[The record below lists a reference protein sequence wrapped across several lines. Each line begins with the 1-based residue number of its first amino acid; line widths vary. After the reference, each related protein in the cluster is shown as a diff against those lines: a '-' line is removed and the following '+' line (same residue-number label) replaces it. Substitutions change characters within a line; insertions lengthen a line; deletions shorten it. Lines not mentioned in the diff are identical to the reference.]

1 MDRGLLARATSADDG
16 PAPGLTIYGPIAK
29 MCGVLRRVRQGRG
42 VPREALLNKNA
53 NVKLKALVVI
63 RHVAEKGAPQFKQQ
77 MVRRLPVIKD
87 CQQFSGPPD
96 PLRGDEPYRKVRV
109 AAKDAIEA
117 LTSDDYEQPAQSMQ
131 GFSGGGDAYNDG
143 PANYPPQ
150 RGRMEGFGNSIPEAE
165 PTTYMAKAQ
174 RMASQMAEKAASR
187 LQKSDSGYRGGDQRR
202 SAEFSSHR
210 SMPGVG
216 NPRFGDA
223 RNAPPSWKERVQEG
237 ARQAA
242 DSVQKMRFG
251 TSSTESFDPSY
262 NYASNRGANAY
273 GGGTFQAPSSSS
285 SQDWGDRR
293 RGNVGGGWGN
303 TNTPQPPPRQSAPS
317 YEAHTTT
324 QSSAAGRAGG
334 AATDGEYERHLVK
347 DLCGA
352 GGTRAAPPAD
362 KLQAFVDAA
371 ATLDA
376 DAVGPALLEE
386 LDDAKPWQSR
396 AKACAVVEALCRADG
411 CEHHLGYFSEV
422 ADDLQGLEAASN
434 LALRKQARRMLSA
447 LGVAGDAPA
456 AAPRRAPPPASTEA
470 DLLGG
475 FAEPAAAAPSLLDE
489 FGGGEPAAAAPASA
503 PPSLL
508 DEFGGGA
515 PAPPAAPP
523 APPPAPPAPAGLFGN
538 LSVKETSPPPPPRKR
553 RRSRR
558 RCSTP
563 SARASRTPR
572 RPSPTPSPRRR
583 PPPPTSSGAA
593 SSRRGA
599 PAAAAAAPGN
609 TKIAGLAGRR
619 PLRGAHGPPAHA
631 RGQVPRGDGRPDR
644 AGLRRPTIAAAA
656 VAGAAAV
663 PAAAGVAAAAVA
675 AAAVAPAAADGRRPA
690 VVHGRAAHDARPRGG
705 DPAGRAGRLAVGLR
719 LHGRAGAGGRLV
731 RLRVGHDRREGG
743 GGHIARGT

>member
-16 PAPGLTIYGPIAK
+16 PTPGYLYGEIAK
-29 MCGVLRRVRQGRG
+29 MTRASFDVCAKVEEYLAKRCS
-42 VPREALLNKNA
+42 NKNA

-456 AAPRRAPPPASTEA
+456 VGAAARAAASVDGGRPARRLRGAGRGGAVAPRRVRRRAR
-470 DLLGG
+470 GG
-475 FAEPAAAAPSLLDE
+475 GARVGAAVAARRVRRRRARAARRAAGAAAGAARAGGPLRQPQRQGDVAAAAPKN
-489 FGGGEPAAAAPASA
+489 
-503 PPSLL
+503 
-508 DEFGGGA
+508 GGGA
-515 PAPPAAPP
+515 AVAARRLQR
-523 APPPAPPAPAGLFGN
+523 G
-538 LSVKETSPPPPPRKR
+538 PRGRLDGRLRRLPRDGGR
-553 RRSRR
+553 RRRR
-558 RCSTP
+558 LRERR
-563 SARASRTPR
+563 ARA
-572 RPSPTPSPRRR
+572 
-583 PPPPTSSGAA
+583 
-593 SSRRGA
+593 RGA
-599 PAAAAAAPGN
+599 RGAAAAAPGN

-631 RGQVPRGDGRPDR
+631 RGQVPRGDGRPDG

-705 DPAGRAGRLAVGLR
+705 DPAGRAGRVAVGLR

-731 RLRVGHDRREGG
+731 RLRVGHDRREVPGG
-743 GGHIARGT
+743 GRT

>member
-16 PAPGLTIYGPIAK
+16 PTPGYLYGEIAK
-29 MCGVLRRVRQGRG
+29 MTRASFDVCAKVEEYLAKRCS
-42 VPREALLNKNA
+42 NKNA

-489 FGGGEPAAAAPASA
+489 FGGEPAAAAPASA

-538 LSVKETSPPPPPRKR
+538 LSVKETPPPPPPKTEEEPP
-553 RRSRR
+553 SLLDAFSAGLADA
-558 RCSTP
+558 STAVSDAFP
-563 SARASRTPR
+563 AT
-572 RPSPTPSPRRR
+572 
-583 PPPPTSSGAA
+583 
-593 SSRRGA
+593 
-599 PAAAAAAPGN
+599 AAAAADVFGSGELAPAAPAAPPPPPQETPKSPVSPGGDPFAAL
-609 TKIAGLAGRR
+609 TGLPLTREDKYHAATAGRTG
-619 PLRGAHGPPAHA
+619 PAFVAPQSQQQQWQAQQQYQQQQAWQQQQWQQQQWLRQQQMAGGPPSFTAA
-631 RGQVPRGDGRPDR
+631 PPMMPGR
-644 AGLRRPTIAAAA
+644 AAAIP
-656 VAGAAAV
+656 
-663 PAAAGVAAAAVA
+663 PAAAGESPSGFAFMG
-675 AAAVAPAAADGRRPA
+675 APAQEADSFGF
-690 VVHGRAAHDARPRGG
+690 VSDMI
-705 DPAGRAGRLAVGLR
+705 
-719 LHGRAGAGGRLV
+719 GAKK
-731 RLRVGHDRREGG
+731 
-743 GGHIARGT
+743 

>member
-16 PAPGLTIYGPIAK
+16 PTPGYLYGEIAK
-29 MCGVLRRVRQGRG
+29 MTRASFDVCAKVEEYLAKRCS
-42 VPREALLNKNA
+42 NKNA

-489 FGGGEPAAAAPASA
+489 FGGEPAAAAPAAALHEQSTEA
-503 PPSLL
+503 P
-508 DEFGGGA
+508 
-515 PAPPAAPP
+515 
-523 APPPAPPAPAGLFGN
+523 
-538 LSVKETSPPPPPRKR
+538 
-553 RRSRR
+553 
-558 RCSTP
+558 
-563 SARASRTPR
+563 
-572 RPSPTPSPRRR
+572 
-583 PPPPTSSGAA
+583 
-593 SSRRGA
+593 
-599 PAAAAAAPGN
+599 
-609 TKIAGLAGRR
+609 
-619 PLRGAHGPPAHA
+619 
-631 RGQVPRGDGRPDR
+631 
-644 AGLRRPTIAAAA
+644 
-656 VAGAAAV
+656 
-663 PAAAGVAAAAVA
+663 
-675 AAAVAPAAADGRRPA
+675 
-690 VVHGRAAHDARPRGG
+690 
-705 DPAGRAGRLAVGLR
+705 
-719 LHGRAGAGGRLV
+719 
-731 RLRVGHDRREGG
+731 REWKDS
-743 GGHIARGT
+743 